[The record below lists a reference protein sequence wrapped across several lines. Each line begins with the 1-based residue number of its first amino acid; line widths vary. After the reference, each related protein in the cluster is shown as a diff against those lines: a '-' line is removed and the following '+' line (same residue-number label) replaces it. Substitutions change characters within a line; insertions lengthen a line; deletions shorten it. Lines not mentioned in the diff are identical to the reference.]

1 MDIGLTQLNV
11 ANARSCLNA
20 GTYGT
25 TGGRSGLGQPVAA
38 AVAEPNR
45 PVEAFG
51 GKGFF
56 VDLKGRPR
64 RSDEPPRPRTRQRR
78 ALAGRRQEAAAV
90 PLALVIRASRWPGVT
105 RPPTRKPARYR
116 AGFLIRK
123 INEKSA
129 TALCKSTKLT

>member
-38 AVAEPNR
+38 AEPNR

-51 GKGFF
+51 GKGSF
-56 VDLKGRPR
+56 VEDPKDL
-64 RSDEPPRPRTRQRR
+64 R
-78 ALAGRRQEAAAV
+78 A
-90 PLALVIRASRWPGVT
+90 P
-105 RPPTRKPARYR
+105 
-116 AGFLIRK
+116 
-123 INEKSA
+123 
-129 TALCKSTKLT
+129 STKR